1 MIVKAL
7 LTIFLF
13 LCFLTP
19 ASVYAS
25 STSAYKEYLI
35 EFDAYRA
42 GLNDFKVAR
51 SEYLKF
57 KTLTSQQT
65 ALAKTKQMLIQRSQ
79 LLRSYL
85 QFINEKLNENTSID
99 QTNRQL
105 YQTLIKNEV
114 TFLNNHTG
122 LIGAI
127 GSIQDADGVS
137 MQLASHYAMLQSNM
151 YQTIVGLKISELMA
165 LDAQYQDVFTKS
177 YTLIQN
183 NKSLFSPE
191 KQAILDRWLLQ
202 IQNKRDLFKQKI
214 DEISKENSVLK
225 SSSLTEITASFQRI
239 QKSIAEAKQYLA
251 EGSSFIQE
259 LTTSMQYGD

>member
-1 MIVKAL
+1 MIKA
-7 LTIFLF
+7 IISIVLF
-13 LCFLTP
+13 LIFFTP
-19 ASVYAS
+19 APLYAS
-25 STSAYKEYLI
+25 STSAYQEYLI
-35 EFDAYRA
+35 EFDSYRTI
-42 GLNDFKVAR
+42 LNEFKVAR

-85 QFINEKLNENTSID
+85 QFMNEKLNENASMD

-127 GSIQDADGVS
+127 GSLQDADGVS
-137 MQLASHYAMLQSNM
+137 MQLSSHYAMLQSNM

-183 NKSLFSPE
+183 NKVLFSPE
-191 KQAILDRWLLQ
+191 KQSIMERWLLQ

-214 DEISKENSVLK
+214 DEITKENSILK
-225 SSSLTEITASFQRI
+225 SSSLTEINASYQRI
-239 QKSIAEAKQYLA
+239 QKSIAEARQYLV
-251 EGSSFIQE
+251 EGASFIQE
-259 LTTSMQYGD
+259 LTTSMQYKE